1 VINELV
7 ISCQLSVKT
16 NYLGAK
22 IMTIINATPHTIT
35 LVSKQG
41 VEQDS
46 RKQFLGNKEKIV
58 ILKEIP
64 ASGILPRVKMS
75 NEPAEPIDG
84 IPVETVIYGEIE
96 GLPDPVDGTFYI
108 VSGLVAAAA
117 SKQGR
122 TDCLAPG
129 AIVRDEAN
137 PSSILGCLFLQKP

>member
-1 VINELV
+1 
-7 ISCQLSVKT
+7 
-16 NYLGAK
+16 
-22 IMTIINATPHTIT
+22 MIINATPHTIT

-46 RKQFLGNKEKIV
+46 RKQFLGNKETIV

-96 GLPDPVDGTFYI
+96 GLPDADGETFYI

-129 AIVRDEAN
+129 ALVRDESN
-137 PSSILGCLFLQKP
+137 PSNILGCLFLQKP

>member
-1 VINELV
+1 
-7 ISCQLSVKT
+7 
-16 NYLGAK
+16 
-22 IMTIINATPHTIT
+22 MTILNATPHTIT

-64 ASGILPRVKMS
+64 TSGIIPRVSMS
-75 NEPAEPIDG
+75 NSPAGEIDG

-96 GLPDPVDGTFYI
+96 GLPEYQEGIYYI

-129 AIVRDEAN
+129 AIVRDESN
-137 PSSILGCLFLQKP
+137 PSNVLGCLFLQKP